1 MPWSYYQGA
10 RSRRVMH
17 QQSSELFKAG
27 PMKDSETKAKEIKKR
42 AMIAQELRRHEVAG
56 LIWVTLSPAIAGYT
70 LQYSRYLLSSVDKYI
85 SAFNV
90 TVFILAASIRPLS
103 HALTLLSERTL
114 YLQSEMLVSETQ
126 VEQLQTKVDILEKE
140 LDSLR
145 RAYAT
150 KKDLGQVAEDIN
162 PALQQLSKSLRRFE
176 KRESVLK
183 QWTEEQFSNIDFKVR
198 EFDQYI
204 CYAIEKEQRQQAHG
218 MIVSL
223 ILLPLNISLWVAK
236 RMTLLLPV
244 YHSNLISASSTSP
257 PAPSSNSKGHPTARP
272 SKNLPPQVSVTS
284 KQLTQAIHDPIESSY
299 STEGSLAA
307 FGH

>member
-1 MPWSYYQGA
+1 
-10 RSRRVMH
+10 
-17 QQSSELFKAG
+17 
-27 PMKDSETKAKEIKKR
+27 
-42 AMIAQELRRHEVAG
+42 
-56 LIWVTLSPAIAGYT
+56 
-70 LQYSRYLLSSVDKYI
+70 
-85 SAFNV
+85 
-90 TVFILAASIRPLS
+90 
-103 HALTLLSERTL
+103 
-114 YLQSEMLVSETQ
+114 
-126 VEQLQTKVDILEKE
+126 
-140 LDSLR
+140 
-145 RAYAT
+145 
-150 KKDLGQVAEDIN
+150 
-162 PALQQLSKSLRRFE
+162 
-176 KRESVLK
+176 
-183 QWTEEQFSNIDFKVR
+183 
-198 EFDQYI
+198 
-204 CYAIEKEQRQQAHG
+204 